1 MLIGVL
7 VKLTHTEEC
16 QYDLAIACKNMPL
29 ICVRCQG
36 RAALDWYKS
45 PRLDVPAQAGF
56 HFMKSIHIFSLTLH
70 VISFFKHYWKE
81 VSSEG

>member
-56 HFMKSIHIFSLTLH
+56 RFMKSIHIFSLTLH

>member
-1 MLIGVL
+1 MLIAVL

-29 ICVRCQG
+29 ICARCQG
-36 RAALDWYKS
+36 RAELDWYKS
-45 PRLDVPAQAGF
+45 RSDAGF
-56 HFMKSIHIFSLTLH
+56 RFMKAIYIFCLTLH

-81 VSSEG
+81 MSSEG